1 MTEKKAGIRDYLS
14 KIGPAVIVS
23 MTIIGPG
30 TMSALVTSGS
40 GWYFSFFWAVI
51 LSIVFA
57 YVATWISTKLTCVT
71 GLSPVEALKKHTWG
85 WLAWVLVIFNFVTQF
100 CVMVAQGRG
109 LRTAVITLSQVGGS
123 EGLSSGASLII
134 TIILFV
140 VIVAAYFLGGSFS
153 FVQKLTSVMLT
164 AMLICFAITFF
175 IALPDIKDIFLG
187 IIPSFPPRWEG
198 LLPDSQQWTSIA
210 GIIGGA
216 AGLYIYVYHGFAII
230 SNNRN
235 NKEWLKYGK
244 MDAVVFTVVLF
255 GLFSFF
261 VFSVAAAVLYK
272 TGEPI
277 TGVAGAAAALA
288 PLCDPAAGY
297 VFTIGWMGAVM
308 TTSAGCAFFGLI
320 PLLALM
326 GKSVD
331 LKDRKCQIAL
341 TVYLGV
347 PAIIVASF
355 VSGGALSLLTKAMSL
370 NNLVTPPGILAFWY
384 MTSSKKI
391 MGEYKNNFVTN
402 IVIAIMFFVVC
413 FSAYNSAVSIFTF

>member
-1 MTEKKAGIRDYLS
+1 M
-14 KIGPAVIVS
+14 V
-23 MTIIGPG
+23 
-30 TMSALVTSGS
+30 
-40 GWYFSFFWAVI
+40 FSFFWAVI

-123 EGLSSGASLII
+123 EGLSSVSLINYHNH
-134 TIILFV
+134 TICS
-140 VIVAAYFLGGSFS
+140 YR
-153 FVQKLTSVMLT
+153 
-164 AMLICFAITFF
+164 CC
-175 IALPDIKDIFLG
+175 IFLG
-187 IIPSFPPRWEG
+187 WLILFCAETNQCYADCNAYLLRYHIFYRVARISKIFFLVSFRLSPKMGGDYSRFTA
-198 LLPDSQQWTSIA
+198 WTSIA

-277 TGVAGAAAALA
+277 TGVVGAQRRL
-288 PLCDPAAGY
+288 PAMWSRCRLRVY
-297 VFTIGWMGAVM
+297 HWM
-308 TTSAGCAFFGLI
+308 
-320 PLLALM
+320 
-326 GKSVD
+326 D
-331 LKDRKCQIAL
+331 
-341 TVYLGV
+341 
-347 PAIIVASF
+347 
-355 VSGGALSLLTKAMSL
+355 GGRYDYICWLR
-370 NNLVTPPGILAFWY
+370 
-384 MTSSKKI
+384 
-391 MGEYKNNFVTN
+391 
-402 IVIAIMFFVVC
+402 
-413 FSAYNSAVSIFTF
+413 IF